1 MADSRISPYSLN
13 DLKNTTD
20 DALGNYLRGLNF
32 KQDNSKLDVR
42 LALGYTAVIIA
53 AATFGADYKFGWE
66 VTKTGTA
73 WAVAAYT
80 LLNAALTLWLW
91 FVEKGLIFEGAKD
104 GKKIS
109 ISTKTKKHDPTY
121 YLDVTTTKPGVPDS
135 TLHLKTPFTTWFT
148 ADGYFVAKPF
158 QQWLASSIEAIGD
171 ADVKNAGR
179 EERDEL
185 ASPTAKVFS
194 VESNGD
200 VDTGAS
206 GTQKRKT
213 KRKV

>member
-80 LLNAALTLWLW
+80 LLNGALTLWLW
-91 FVEKGLIFEGAKD
+91 FVEKGLIFEGARD
-104 GKKIS
+104 GKKVRARVRSRRRGIFLTFIRS
-109 ISTKTKKHDPTY
+109 LSPPKRRSTTQPIT
-121 YLDVTTTKPGVPDS
+121 S
-135 TLHLKTPFTTWFT
+135 TLRLQNPVFLRAHYISRHLSPHGSRQT
-148 ADGYFVAKPF
+148 V
-158 QQWLASSIEAIGD
+158 SS
-171 ADVKNAGR
+171 
-179 EERDEL
+179 
-185 ASPTAKVFS
+185 
-194 VESNGD
+194 
-200 VDTGAS
+200 
-206 GTQKRKT
+206 
-213 KRKV
+213 